1 MGRRERGFHTPF
13 AVLQTVK
20 PAAPP
25 AAKPV
30 PAKPSPVR
38 ALPKNDD
45 DLFLQ
50 EMAGAQPIQQKGP
63 RVGAPK
69 GGPVGVSPTSPV
81 GGRGLAAALSKDD
94 AEVLAS
100 LADLCTGEGPFDITD
115 SDEYVEGIAEG
126 LDRRILKR
134 LRGGEYAV
142 QAHLDLHGRTREE
155 ARDAVARFLLESR
168 RVGRRCVL
176 IVHGRGNH
184 SKDQIPVLKQAVRSW
199 LERGQIS
206 RLVLAFTTARP
217 HDGGAGAMYVLLRR

>member
-1 MGRRERGFHTPF
+1 MGRREKGFHTPF

-25 AAKPV
+25 AAKPT
-30 PAKPSPVR
+30 PAKPSLVGSM
-38 ALPKNDD
+38 PKSDD

-50 EMAGAQPIQQKGP
+50 EMAGARPIEQKGP
-63 RVGAPK
+63 RVGAPPPDPK
-69 GGPVGVSPTSPV
+69 RRPAKS
-81 GGRGLAAALSKDD
+81 DD

-100 LADLCTGEGPFDITD
+100 LADLCTGDGPFDISD

-142 QAHLDLHGRTREE
+142 QGHLDLHGKTREE
-155 ARDAVARFLLESR
+155 ARDAVGRFLVDSR
-168 RVGRRCVL
+168 RAGRRCVL

-184 SKDQIPVLKQAVRSW
+184 SEDQIPVLKQAVRSW

>member
-1 MGRRERGFHTPF
+1 MGRREKGFHTPF

-20 PAAPP
+20 PAARL
-25 AAKPV
+25 AAKPP
-30 PAKPSPVR
+30 PAKPSPVSAAPR
-38 ALPKNDD
+38 SED

-50 EMAGAQPIQQKGP
+50 EMQGAQPIQQKGP
-63 RVGAPK
+63 RVGAPPPDPARRRATK
-69 GGPVGVSPTSPV
+69 S
-81 GGRGLAAALSKDD
+81 DD

-155 ARDAVARFLLESR
+155 ARDAVARFLIESR

-176 IVHGRGNH
+176 MVHGRGNH

>member
-1 MGRRERGFHTPF
+1 MGRREKGFHTPF

-25 AAKPV
+25 AAKSLR
-30 PAKPSPVR
+30 AKPSAP
-38 ALPKNDD
+38 AAPPPPKPQSDAE
-45 DLFLQ
+45 LFLA
-50 EMAGAQPIQQKGP
+50 EMAGLSPIQQKAP
-63 RVGAPK
+63 RVGAP
-69 GGPVGVSPTSPV
+69 P
-81 GGRGLAAALSKDD
+81 AAPARKPSKSDD

-100 LADLCTGEGPFDITD
+100 LADLCTGEGPFDIADTD
-115 SDEYVEGIAEG
+115 EFVEGIAEG

-134 LRGGEYAV
+134 LRHGEYAV

-155 ARDAVARFLLESR
+155 ARDAVARFMVESR
-168 RVGRRCVL
+168 RAGRRCVL
-176 IVHGRGNH
+176 IVHGRGMH
-184 SKDQIPVLKQAVRSW
+184 SKDQIPVLKLAVRSW